1 MEKYLDINPIRLEK
15 LNNDEFAQ
23 FIKSMLTM
31 VEEATPEKLGVQ
43 ASILNKLRKCL
54 EDLTEASRQNR
65 QNEETTNINHLD
77 KERGKLVVFLLTTFR
92 NEKRN
97 VIKTRKEA
105 ANALQIVSKNFSG
118 IQSLPARQKSQTISA
133 LLKDLS
139 KEGNKK
145 HIDTLGLSEALASLE
160 KYNEQCQKLI
170 DSRAATQT
178 SNAKINT
185 KKIRKEASA
194 WYRLLARFA
203 SASYLLHNSK
213 ENTTFLELLNKLIAD
228 TMTANKQRLV
238 QSSANKVANST
249 TSEK

>member
-1 MEKYLDINPIRLEK
+1 M
-15 LNNDEFAQ
+15 
-23 FIKSMLTM
+23 
-31 VEEATPEKLGVQ
+31 
-43 ASILNKLRKCL
+43 
-54 EDLTEASRQNR
+54 
-65 QNEETTNINHLD
+65 
-77 KERGKLVVFLLTTFR
+77 FLLTTFR

-97 VIKTRKEA
+97 VIETRKEA

-133 LLKDLS
+133 LLKDLN

-194 WYRLLARFA
+194 WYRLLARFCFCKLLA
-203 SASYLLHNSK
+203 S
-213 ENTTFLELLNKLIAD
+213 
-228 TMTANKQRLV
+228 
-238 QSSANKVANST
+238 
-249 TSEK
+249 